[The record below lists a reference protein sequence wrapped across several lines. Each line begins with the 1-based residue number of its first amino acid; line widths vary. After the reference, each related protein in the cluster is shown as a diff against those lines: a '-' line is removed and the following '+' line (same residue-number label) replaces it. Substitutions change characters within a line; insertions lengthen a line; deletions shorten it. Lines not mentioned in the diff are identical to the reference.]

1 MKPTTQITN
10 PTANPTRQRASAKKG
25 NGAILNCCDI
35 NTGTRNGY
43 LIDDLRKEPL
53 LGDKIDGESYYKYPS
68 GDATFLEYLTAVV
81 GNSPTLSAI
90 IERRVSLVVGEITA
104 DTAIGQRWLEGEVN
118 ASGETVRDVL
128 TAFQYDKEVY
138 NNAALQGMSVGGS
151 VEMYHIPA
159 PRWRYKITSEDE
171 PTHILVSTQFEKT
184 DWWRNHSD
192 TVEVLTTLNDNS
204 VQRWAATNRRY
215 HAGSRKY
222 GLPAWLSSAVWAE
235 LEYQIARYNMS
246 VFENGFMPSGALT
259 LFGANTP
266 EEAEK
271 VLDALRKSMTGTG
284 RHGKI
289 FAQVLQPGGDAAKFE
304 PYESSRQGEFVELMD
319 LAYKAVC
326 RSLSWPTV
334 LIGEQD
340 KAGLSSQ
347 QLRLAYDLVNSQYVK
362 PQQDELL
369 RVLTHLLRGTPLEGT
384 TFSISM
390 PTPLSLATEAKL
402 NDVMTI
408 NEQRALLGLPER
420 PDGDRFVT
428 RDNTLPV

>member
-1 MKPTTQITN
+1 MKQIPTPQATSSKVQS
-10 PTANPTRQRASAKKG
+10 RQRQSASKG
-25 NGAILNCCDI
+25 NILNCCDI
-35 NTGTRNGY
+35 NTSSGKNY

-68 GDATFLEYLTAVV
+68 GDAAFLEYLTAIV

-90 IERRVSLVVGEITA
+90 IERRVSLVVGTITA
-104 DTAIGQRWLEGEVN
+104 DTTIGQRWLESEVN
-118 ASGETVRDVL
+118 SSGETVQDVL

-159 PRWRYKITSEDE
+159 PRWRYKITTEDE
-171 PTHILVSTQFEKT
+171 PTHILVSTQFEDT
-184 DWWRNHSD
+184 NWWKRNSG

-222 GLPAWLSSAVWAE
+222 GLPVWLSAAVWAE

-246 VFENGFMPSGALT
+246 LFENGFMPSGALT
-259 LFGANTP
+259 IFGANTP
-266 EEAEK
+266 DEARE

-304 PYESSRQGEFVELMD
+304 PYESARQGEFVELMD
-319 LAYKAVC
+319 MAYKAVC
-326 RSLSWPTV
+326 RSMSWPTV

-369 RVLTHLLRGTPLEGT
+369 RVLKHLLRGTALEST
-384 TFSISM
+384 TFSIAM

-420 PDGDRFVT
+420 EDGDRFVT
-428 RDNTLPV
+428 NTQNVVI